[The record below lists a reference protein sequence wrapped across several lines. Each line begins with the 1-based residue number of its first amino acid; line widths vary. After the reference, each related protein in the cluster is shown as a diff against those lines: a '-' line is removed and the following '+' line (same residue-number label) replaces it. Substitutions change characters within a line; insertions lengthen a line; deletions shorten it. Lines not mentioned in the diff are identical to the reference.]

1 MVAPWGCP
9 YVSSS
14 FGRAEVK
21 RPLCFASL
29 SLLVT
34 SGCAEEPRV
43 GVVDVEQAFQRS
55 PLMMVSALMLKG
67 ELASVQRDIKKRGRE
82 LAELRGRVEHG
93 DLALDAEQRAQIGAQ
108 IEEETLRLT
117 ELQRRYRADL
127 ALAQERQ
134 GQEMIARIEE
144 VARDVARREGLAI
157 LVRMDDL
164 LYAEEGVDLGRI
176 DITEQ
181 VARALLEK
189 INPAEI
195 PEPAPGAAP

>member
-1 MVAPWGCP
+1 M
-9 YVSSS
+9 
-14 FGRAEVK
+14 
-21 RPLCFASL
+21 
-29 SLLVT
+29 
-34 SGCAEEPRV
+34 

-55 PLMMVSALMLKG
+55 PLMMVSGLTLKG

-82 LAELRGRVEHG
+82 LAELRRRVEHG
-93 DLALDAEQRAQIGAQ
+93 DVALDAEQRSQIGAR
-108 IEEETLRLT
+108 IEEETLRLS

-144 VARDVARREGLAI
+144 VAREVAKREGLAI
-157 LVRMDDL
+157 VVRVDDL
-164 LYAEEGVDLGRI
+164 LYAEEGVDLGRL

-195 PEPAPGAAP
+195 PKPPAAAAP

>member
-1 MVAPWGCP
+1 MLRRV
-9 YVSSS
+9 
-14 FGRAEVK
+14 EVK
-21 RPLCFASL
+21 RTLCFVSFL
-29 SLLVT
+29 LLVA
-34 SGCAEEPRV
+34 SGCTEEPRV
-43 GVVDVEQAFQRS
+43 GVIDVEQAFQRS
-55 PLMMVSALMLKG
+55 PLMMVSALTLKG

-82 LAELRGRVEHG
+82 LAELRRRVEHG
-93 DLALDAEQRAQIGAQ
+93 DVALDAEQRSQIGAR
-108 IEEETLRLT
+108 IEEETLRLA

-144 VARDVARREGLAI
+144 VAREVAKREGLAI
-157 LVRMDDL
+157 VVRVDDL
-164 LYAEEGVDLGRI
+164 LYAEEGVDLGRL

-195 PEPAPGAAP
+195 PEPPAGAAP